1 MQYWFLQ
8 ALPTLSRF
16 GPEQSGTKK
25 MPYRNIGLS
34 INPTAERT
42 AFLTLALRSLA
53 RALMWPVRVYR
64 ARQTLHQLSSMD
76 ARELRDIGLT
86 PYDVQS
92 AQALPMDADP
102 TKLLAHRAR
111 ERARNAVTNRIHG

>member
-1 MQYWFLQ
+1 
-8 ALPTLSRF
+8 
-16 GPEQSGTKK
+16 

-92 AQALPMDADP
+92 AQALPMDVDP

-111 ERARNAVTNRIHG
+111 ERARNAVANRIHG